1 MQTPMRIASLLA
13 ALALLPGAALSAEPP
28 PRAAIAFSR
37 DICRSNDPAG
47 DMMTLLRTHGIDVP
61 PSLDPQDRGGGNI
74 LLVMPDGAITVWGHG
89 SQRRVRVTLEGV
101 ASMKGRSVLTDL
113 TPDCSVRLVRM
124 LVSDAA
130 GRASR
135 LYEFDAASGALVSEE
150 ALNPPVPPGEDP
162 GGVAV
167 ALLDSGLTYTLE
179 IFAERLARDA
189 SGIPY
194 ARDFADDDDRPFDV
208 DPGSPPFFPR
218 RHGTAVAS
226 ILVQEAPAVR
236 LVTVRYPGTRFDRFA
251 DAVNYIA
258 STPARIVVMPLG
270 SSRPDH
276 WTRFRE
282 AIREH
287 QDILFV
293 VSAGNDGRDI
303 DDEPV
308 YPASF
313 DEDNLL
319 SVTSTDAF
327 GRIAPDSNWG
337 RRHVDLAVPAERVE
351 VVDHRGARGRASGS
365 SYAVPRVAALAA
377 RLQAAHPEWPASR
390 LKQEI
395 LSLAAPL
402 ATQDK
407 PVAAGWIPNPA
418 LE

>member
-13 ALALLPGAALSAEPP
+13 ALTVLPTTALPAEPP
-28 PRAAIAFSR
+28 PPAALAFSE
-37 DICRSNDPAG
+37 DVCRSEDPAR
-47 DMMTLLRTHGIDVP
+47 DMNPLLHEHGIIAS
-61 PSLDPQDRGGGNI
+61 PSGIPDRFGEGGYMTI
-74 LLVMPDGAITVWGHG
+74 LAKGTIMVLGHNT
-89 SQRRVRVTLEGV
+89 QRRVRVVLRDL
-101 ASMKGRSVLTDL
+101 SPLKGRDVLVDL
-113 TPDCSVRLVRM
+113 APDCSLRIIRVVI
-124 LVSDAA
+124 S
-130 GRASR
+130 GPSGSASH
-135 LYEFDAASGALVSEE
+135 LYEFDGPTGVLRWDED
-150 ALNPPVPPGEDP
+150 LNPPVPAGEDS

-167 ALLDSGLTYTLE
+167 ALLDTGLAYTLDM
-179 IFAERLARDA
+179 FAKRLARDGA
-189 SGIPY
+189 GVPY

-208 DPGSPPFFPR
+208 APGSPRFFPR

-226 ILVQEAPAVR
+226 ILVREAPDVR
-236 LVTVRYPGTRFDRFA
+236 LIPVRYPGGKFERYG
-251 DAVNYIA
+251 DAVDYIA
-258 STPARIVVMPLG
+258 STPARIVIMPLG
-270 SSRPDH
+270 SFLTYH
-276 WTRFRE
+276 WTQFR
-282 AIREH
+282 AAVQKH
-287 QDILFV
+287 KDILFV

-303 DDEPV
+303 DAEPL

-313 DEDNLL
+313 DEDNIL

-327 GRIAPDSNWG
+327 GQIAPDSNWG

-418 LE
+418 HE